1 MSDLQP
7 DKNTSVF
14 PHGHIDRSTWK
25 RVRLGDFGKV
35 LRGVSF
41 DGVADLLPVDS
52 AQGIAILRSN
62 NIKDSV
68 INYTDLIY
76 VRKSKVAYS
85 QLMQGNDI
93 LICMANGSKA
103 LVGKSALFRES
114 KQEFSF
120 GAFMG
125 VFRCHR
131 THEASFLSYLLQ
143 GNQYRE
149 YIDVLLSGSS
159 INNLRP
165 SDIENLEF
173 SIPSSSEQLSIAHA
187 LKSCDDYISTLQ
199 SLITKYEAIKKA
211 TVNLLLKPKE
221 NWRRVKL
228 GDVCFAFSYGVGA
241 SAIPYDG
248 INRYIRIT
256 DIDDDSHEF
265 RPSPLSSPSH
275 FNHDHI
281 VNEGDI
287 LIARTGA
294 SVGKSYIY
302 HPNDGKLV
310 FAGFL
315 IRAAIN
321 HDIAD
326 PYFIFLQT
334 LTDKYRQWVAEES
347 MRSGQPGL
355 NIDQCKDF
363 EFCIPKM
370 SEQHKIA
377 AQINEIDAVLNNC
390 KKQLD
395 KAQNLKQGMMSYFF
409 G

>member
-1 MSDLQP
+1 MKSA

-14 PHGHIDRSTWK
+14 PQGDLSQTEAQRCKAGTPRSVTATIDRKGWK
-25 RVRLGDFGKV
+25 HVRLGDVCKLCRGVRVVRSQLSQGCYLVYQNSLIPLGHYDKYNAPAKTTFVIAAGSAGEIGYCDESFWAADDCFFLLPNESIISKFLYYSLTTQHQHISGLVRRGSVPRLARDIVGNLV
-35 LRGVSF
+35 LRLP
-41 DGVADLLPVDS
+41 DLSEQDEIV
-52 AQGIAILRSN
+52 G
-62 NIKDSV
+62 
-68 INYTDLIY
+68 
-76 VRKSKVAYS
+76 
-85 QLMQGNDI
+85 
-93 LICMANGSKA
+93 A
-103 LVGKSALFRES
+103 LTSIDTHISALE
-114 KQEFSF
+114 
-120 GAFMG
+120 
-125 VFRCHR
+125 
-131 THEASFLSYLLQ
+131 
-143 GNQYRE
+143 
-149 YIDVLLSGSS
+149 
-159 INNLRP
+159 
-165 SDIENLEF
+165 
-173 SIPSSSEQLSIAHA
+173 
-187 LKSCDDYISTLQ
+187 
-199 SLITKYEAIKKA
+199 SLIAKYEAIKKA
-211 TVNLLLKPKE
+211 TVNLLLEPKTG
-221 NWRRVKL
+221 WRRVLL
-228 GDVCFAFSYGVGA
+228 GDVCSSFSYGVGA

-248 INRYIRIT
+248 TNRYIRIT

-275 FNHDHI
+275 FKHDNI

-302 HPNDGKLV
+302 HPNDGKLI

-321 HDIAD
+321 HDVAD

-355 NIDQCKDF
+355 NINQYKDF

-370 SEQHKIA
+370 SEQHKIT
-377 AQINEIDAVLNNC
+377 AQINEIDAVLNDC
-390 KKQLD
+390 KKQLN

>member
-1 MSDLQP
+1 MKTA

-14 PHGHIDRSTWK
+14 PSMDLPHAEAQRCGAEEPRSVAAAIDRKGWK
-25 RVRLGDFGKV
+25 RVRLGDVLQVCHGKCQHAIESQTGKYPI
-35 LRGVSF
+35 LATSGEIGRTNSYLYDKPSILIGRKGTIDKPQYMDSPFWTIDTLFYTKIAEGYNPKFLYYLCLSIDWASMNEASGVPS
-41 DGVADLLPVDS
+41 LS
-52 AQGIAILRSN
+52 ANRIESLEIAIP
-62 NIKDSV
+62 
-68 INYTDLIY
+68 
-76 VRKSKVAYS
+76 
-85 QLMQGNDI
+85 
-93 LICMANGSKA
+93 
-103 LVGKSALFRES
+103 
-114 KQEFSF
+114 
-120 GAFMG
+120 
-125 VFRCHR
+125 
-131 THEASFLSYLLQ
+131 
-143 GNQYRE
+143 
-149 YIDVLLSGSS
+149 DV
-159 INNLRP
+159 
-165 SDIENLEF
+165 D
-173 SIPSSSEQLSIAHA
+173 EQDKIAHA
-187 LKSCDDYISTLQ
+187 LSSIDTHISALE
-199 SLITKYEAIKKA
+199 SLIAKYEAIKKA
-211 TVNLLLKPKE
+211 TVNLLLEPKAG
-221 NWRRVKL
+221 WRRVKL
-228 GDVCFAFSYGVGA
+228 GDVCSSFSYGVGA

-248 INRYIRIT
+248 TNRYIRIT

-302 HPNDGKLV
+302 HPNDGKLI

-315 IRAAIN
+315 IRVTIN
-321 HDIAD
+321 LDVAD

-355 NIDQCKDF
+355 NINQCKDF

-370 SEQHKIA
+370 SEQYKIST
-377 AQINEIDAVLNNC
+377 QINEIDAVLNNC

>member
-1 MSDLQP
+1 MSRLHLVAIDHQRHWINQFSKLEIQVP
-7 DKNTSVF
+7 TKQEQDRIAAAIDSIDT
-14 PHGHIDRSTWK
+14 HI
-25 RVRLGDFGKV
+25 
-35 LRGVSF
+35 
-41 DGVADLLPVDS
+41 
-52 AQGIAILRSN
+52 
-62 NIKDSV
+62 
-68 INYTDLIY
+68 
-76 VRKSKVAYS
+76 
-85 QLMQGNDI
+85 
-93 LICMANGSKA
+93 
-103 LVGKSALFRES
+103 SALE
-114 KQEFSF
+114 
-120 GAFMG
+120 
-125 VFRCHR
+125 
-131 THEASFLSYLLQ
+131 
-143 GNQYRE
+143 
-149 YIDVLLSGSS
+149 
-159 INNLRP
+159 
-165 SDIENLEF
+165 
-173 SIPSSSEQLSIAHA
+173 
-187 LKSCDDYISTLQ
+187 
-199 SLITKYEAIKKA
+199 SLIAKYEAIKKA
-211 TVNLLLKPKE
+211 TVNLLLEPKAG
-221 NWRRVKL
+221 WRRVKL
-228 GDVCFAFSYGVGA
+228 GDVCSSFSYGVGA

-248 INRYIRIT
+248 TNRYIRIT

-302 HPNDGKLV
+302 HPNDGKLI

-315 IRAAIN
+315 IRVTIN
-321 HDIAD
+321 LDVAD

-355 NIDQCKDF
+355 NINQCKDF

-370 SEQHKIA
+370 SEQYKIST
-377 AQINEIDAVLNNC
+377 QINEIDAVLNNC